1 MMALFGFFV
10 SAIVFFTVFLLCLA
24 IWRERLLGIW
34 LQLALFTTVL
44 WASFLGMATLESGL
58 SAANLV
64 FVEILRNTAWLLF
77 LLKLVDFGRGGQDF
91 WSLKSPWV
99 LLFCALVLM
108 LINLAEM
115 LGFTYL
121 SQLGV
126 SLEYFGPLS
135 LVIAVLVV
143 AEQWFRGIP
152 AEQRWP
158 VRYLLISVCI
168 MFGYDFLLY
177 SEALLFKRFD
187 PDFWQARGFVNA
199 MAAPLIAISASRARD
214 WNRQLRIS
222 RHAVFFTTTILLSGL
237 YLLVM
242 SLVGYYLKW
251 FGSGI
256 GNAVQII
263 FLVGALTLFVLILS
277 SGRIRS
283 LVVVWLNKHF
293 LSYKYD
299 YREEWMQ
306 ANSRFASLPMDD
318 RYYQELLLGITEPLG
333 STGGALWIEDGEQFV
348 CLHSTR
354 ADYREPLGV
363 ASDQALLEFLQQT
376 GWVVNLN
383 EYQQKPSGYRGISI
397 RPQLLKA
404 DFWLLVP
411 LFHQSR
417 LVGVAGLAQPIVDHP
432 VNWEDFD
439 LLKAL
444 GGQLAAL
451 IELKRTS
458 ESLSEARQFEAFNRL
473 SAFVVHDLKNIVAQ
487 LSLVEKNSQRH
498 KHNPEFVDDAM
509 DTLANAVGRMNRL
522 LSQLRKQTQ
531 VLVNSDVVDL
541 SSIVQTVIERQVGN
555 APAAVF
561 AGDSLEL
568 KVQIDKERLADVLCH
583 LIQNAQDATPDTGF
597 VRISVE
603 KHGAEATLTISDS
616 GCGMDQ
622 YFIRHRLFKPFDTTK
637 GSAGMGIGVY
647 EAKQFIQ
654 ANQGLLSVE
663 SKVGEGTSMS
673 VRLPLFNVT
682 TLQREI
688 CESEQG
694 S

>member
-1 MMALFGFFV
+1 MTQLGFFV
-10 SAIVFFTVFLLCLA
+10 AAIVYATVFFLCLV

-34 LQLALFTTVL
+34 LQLALFTTAL
-44 WASFLGMATLESGL
+44 WSGYLGVASFVVGPD
-58 SAANLV
+58 AADIA
-64 FVEILRNTAWLLF
+64 FVEILRNTTWLLF

-91 WSLKSPWV
+91 WSLKSPWI
-99 LLFCALVLM
+99 LLFCALGMM
-108 LINLAEM
+108 LINLGEV
-115 LGFTYL
+115 LGFAFIKDWGF
-121 SQLGV
+121 SV
-126 SLEYFGPLS
+126 RYFGPLA

-143 AEQWFRGIP
+143 AEQWFRNIQP
-152 AEQRWP
+152 EQRWP
-158 VRYLLISVCI
+158 VKFLLISICL

-177 SEALLFKRFD
+177 SEALLFNRID
-187 PDFWQARGFVNA
+187 PSFWQARGFINA

-214 WNRQLRIS
+214 WNRPLRIS

-263 FLVGALTLFVLILS
+263 FLVASLTLFVLLLS

-306 ANSRFASLPMDD
+306 ANARFAALPMDD
-318 RYYQELLLGITEPLG
+318 RYYEELLLGITEPLG

-348 CLHSTR
+348 CLHSSR
-354 ADYREPLGV
+354 VDYSEPLGR
-363 ASDQALLEFLQQT
+363 ANDLALLEFLQQT

-383 EYQQKPSGYRGISI
+383 EYQQKPSEYRGIII
-397 RPQLLKA
+397 RQPLLESG
-404 DFWLLVP
+404 FWLLVP

-417 LVGVAGLAQPIVDHP
+417 LVGVAGLTQPIVDHP

-541 SSIVQTVIERQVGN
+541 IAIVQTVIERQAGNSPSVTLVG
-555 APAAVF
+555 
-561 AGDSLEL
+561 DLLEL
-568 KVQIDKERLADVLCH
+568 KVQIDKERLTDVLCH
-583 LIQNAQDATPDTGF
+583 LIQNSQDATPDTGS
-597 VRISVE
+597 VSISLE
-603 KHGAEATLTISDS
+603 KLDAEAILTITDS

-622 YFIRHRLFKPFDTTK
+622 NFIRHRLFKPFDTTK

-654 ANQGLLSVE
+654 ANHGLISVE
-663 SKVGEGTSMS
+663 SKLGEGTEMS

-682 TLQREI
+682 TLQRDT